1 MFGISNSIALSD
13 QCQTCRLCRAG
24 LIEIDDRDWI
34 PITAQARKHVLP
46 LNTLWYLFPIR
57 TAQRPII
64 SRLMTGINVD
74 YRMRVCVFLYKC
86 QVNFSLCAN
95 TPVISVS
102 LLCIPPT
109 THTIIAW
116 SKYCSRVT
124 CDCNAPSLCVCV
136 HTPYHYCDW
145 STSPPLTE
153 LHTLCVQTVDLAGAH
168 MKIWAFVLINVLE
181 GEPDIS

>member
-57 TAQRPII
+57 TAQRAII

-124 CDCNAPSLCVCV
+124 CDCNAPSLCAYVC
-136 HTPYHYCDW
+136 TPHIIIVIDQRLL
-145 STSPPLTE
+145 P
-153 LHTLCVQTVDLAGAH
+153 
-168 MKIWAFVLINVLE
+168 
-181 GEPDIS
+181 